1 MAAGVEAAAEQ
12 EGWRPDGL
20 ASAGEWAER
29 QGPSLRHAPAAPRLR
44 RPAPRALGPAA
55 SSSFGRAAQRRPPPQ
70 RLITAAG

>member
-1 MAAGVEAAAEQ
+1 MAAGLEAAAEQ

-20 ASAGEWAER
+20 ASGRGAAGAVT
-29 QGPSLRHAPAAPRLR
+29 APCAPAPRLR

-55 SSSFGRAAQRRPPPQ
+55 SSSFGRATQRRPPPQ